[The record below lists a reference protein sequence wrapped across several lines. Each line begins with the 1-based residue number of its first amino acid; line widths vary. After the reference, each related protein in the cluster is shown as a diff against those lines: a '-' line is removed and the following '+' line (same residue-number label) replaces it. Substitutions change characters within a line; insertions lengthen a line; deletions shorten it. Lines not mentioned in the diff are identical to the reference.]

1 MNQVGRVMAQT
12 DIFPWLAP
20 INTPNKGV
28 RTDCS
33 QEKDELKQITKI
45 REIQLIN
52 KYGMIK
58 EWRFFIK
65 KAAKLFC
72 W

>member
-1 MNQVGRVMAQT
+1 MAQT
-12 DIFPWLAP
+12 DIFPWLAS

-28 RTDCS
+28 RTDCF
-33 QEKDELKQITKI
+33 QEKDELKQTTKI

-52 KYGMIK
+52 KYGMIR
-58 EWRFFIK
+58 EWKFLIK
-65 KAAKLFC
+65 KVLKFSVDKKGIH